1 MFNIPPLGY
10 SIYTAK
16 RTSTSKSGVV
26 EYMDK
31 LRDIVM
37 EGGRDSFD
45 NHVEREG

>member
-1 MFNIPPLGY
+1 MFDVPPLGY

-16 RTSTSKSGVV
+16 RTNTSKSGVV
-26 EYMDK
+26 ECMDRV
-31 LRDIVM
+31 RDIVI